1 MVGTSNDLE
10 MAIDL
15 KSPPINYDTGL
26 TRPKEFITQ
35 LNNHELA
42 KSGCLFAIK
51 FPMFKAQIPSNPHK
65 SSTSPKFLNLL
76 SPRMYLNLRLFH
88 GTPKCTALLIIFL
101 KHRHVQGIPISSHL
115 WQIAPGRWPLVAND
129 PVGQGGRGAGVVPV
143 GKNCWVVLLWW
154 SSAQF
159 LATWLRENWKSNFP
173 IFDG

>member
-1 MVGTSNDLE
+1 MNWPNQVVYLPSN
-10 MAIDL
+10 
-15 KSPPINYDTGL
+15 S
-26 TRPKEFITQ
+26 Q
-35 LNNHELA
+35 
-42 KSGCLFAIK
+42 
-51 FPMFKAQIPSNPHK
+51 MFKAQIPSNPHK

-115 WQIAPGRWPLVAND
+115 WQIAPGRWPLVVND

-173 IFDG
+173 IFDGLEYNTVTYMKINVHVHPCMKLWLPMAQWLLF